1 MPDRQHNNP
10 SSGDPARCVSPQQ
23 GKEKI
28 GHRRRLTIR
37 HTALLATVLCVA
49 LQVEVLADTTAS
61 STATTCVGNVTLT
74 GCGSTNWTNANKAQT
89 LGSTGATVSV
99 DASRVLKCT
108 GFGFALSAEAVIEG
122 ITVGLTR
129 KGATANEVK
138 DQKFRI
144 VKADAIGAT
153 DRASASWWPTTYGS
167 ADHGG
172 VADLWGETWTP
183 SEINDSTFG
192 AALCIYT
199 AASAA
204 NVDGMTITITYSAP
218 PTATPTLT
226 PTRTP
231 TRTRTPTATA
241 TPSTTPTPTGTWQ
254 TATATPRETIAPRS
268 CHNDWRNPYAYA
280 ARTVSA
286 ERRADTGG
294 VRC

>member
-1 MPDRQHNNP
+1 M
-10 SSGDPARCVSPQQ
+10 
-23 GKEKI
+23 I

-74 GCGSTNWTNANKAQT
+74 GCGSTNWTNATNAQT
-89 LGSTGATVSV
+89 LDSTGATVSV

-129 KGATANEVK
+129 KGATMNEVK

-268 CHNDWRNPYAYA
+268 CP
-280 ARTVSA
+280 
-286 ERRADTGG
+286 
-294 VRC
+294 

>member
-1 MPDRQHNNP
+1 M
-10 SSGDPARCVSPQQ
+10 
-23 GKEKI
+23 I

-74 GCGSTNWTNANKAQT
+74 GCGSTNWTNATNAQT
-89 LGSTGATVSV
+89 LNSTGATVSV
-99 DASRVLKCT
+99 SDGTSRVLKCT

-129 KGATANEVK
+129 KGTTANEVK

-268 CHNDWRNPYAYA
+268 CP
-280 ARTVSA
+280 
-286 ERRADTGG
+286 
-294 VRC
+294 